1 MNLCKVDQ
9 SRFSSL
15 AKSLAKVLTIAT
27 AVAWMRNYD
36 EKTFGFDEEGF
47 LSLRYSK
54 IKSLFE
60 GFIV

>member
-15 AKSLAKVLTIAT
+15 AKSLAKVLTIAS

-47 LSLRYSK
+47 LA
-54 IKSLFE
+54 
-60 GFIV
+60 